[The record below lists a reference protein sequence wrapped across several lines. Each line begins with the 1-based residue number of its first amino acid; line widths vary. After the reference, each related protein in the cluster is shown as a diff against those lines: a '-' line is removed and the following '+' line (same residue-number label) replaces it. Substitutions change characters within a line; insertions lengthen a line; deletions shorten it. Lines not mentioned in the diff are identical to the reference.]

1 VLIYKRHT
9 HSKIIFLSL
18 SMGCFNVVF
27 LLLLGVIYLYWP
39 ELMQVEGFWL
49 SIGAIWLVFIISYIL
64 FGDVADEIAGV
75 NKYKDDD

>member
-1 VLIYKRHT
+1 
-9 HSKIIFLSL
+9 
-18 SMGCFNVVF
+18 MGCFNVVF

-49 SIGAIWLVFIISYIL
+49 SIGAIWLVFIISYFL

-75 NKYKDDD
+75 NKYKDDY